1 VVLPEMLVMWD
12 FCSGAYRKTVGQAEK
27 GFT

>member
-1 VVLPEMLVMWD
+1 LPEMLVMWD
-12 FCSGAYRKTVGQAEK
+12 FRSGAYRKTVGQAEK